1 MAHVCDAMQS
11 RPNGH
16 GSHHTHTHTHHTL
29 PGIFTYTEPKRHN
42 VIDRHQWPGKNYRAN
57 SIILHSQSEV
67 IDPNAM
73 QIKTKANEQQAIQ
86 TKTK

>member
-1 MAHVCDAMQS
+1 MCVMQC
-11 RPNGH
+11 NHDQTGMGH
-16 GSHHTHTHTHHTL
+16 TTHTHTHHTHCQAYS
-29 PGIFTYTEPKRHN
+29 PYTEPKRHN